1 MTLTSAARRSPCIAR
16 GSAAGDGGA
25 RVVVSVPSPAMA
37 SILVTGGAG
46 YIGSH
51 MVKTLVEAGR
61 DVVVL
66 DDLSTG
72 HEDAVHTKAAFVRGD
87 IRDRDTVLRIVNEH
101 RVEGVVHFA
110 AKIQVGESMV
120 KPRLYFRDNLV
131 ATLSLLETLLDAS
144 VGTFILSSTAAV
156 YGDPEYTPIDEDHPK
171 RPVNTYGESKL
182 FIEHALRRYHDA
194 YGLRYAALRYFN
206 ASGADPAAGLGERHE
221 PESHLIP
228 LVLDAAAGKRKDI
241 GVFGDDWQT
250 RDGTCERDYIHV
262 LDLADAHLAAF
273 DHLKKGGASGA
284 FNLGTGQGTTVK
296 EIVSAVEK
304 VAKRPVPVT
313 IKPRRDGDPA
323 VLVASAKKAEAT
335 FGWKAKRA
343 DLLQIVGDAWAFH
356 QRTGH

>member
-1 MTLTSAARRSPCIAR
+1 MS
-16 GSAAGDGGA
+16 
-25 RVVVSVPSPAMA
+25 

-72 HEDAVHTKAAFVRGD
+72 HEDAVHPKARFERGD
-87 IRDRDTVLRIVNEH
+87 IRDHDLVGRIVRE
-101 RVEGVVHFA
+101 RAVTGVIHFA

-131 ATLSLLETLLDAS
+131 ASLALLDTLLDAG

-156 YGDPEYTPIDEDHPK
+156 YGDPEYTPIDEEHPK

-206 ASGADPAAGLGERHE
+206 ACGADPAAGLGERHE
-221 PESHLIP
+221 PESHLVP
-228 LVLDAAAGKRKDI
+228 LVLDAAAGKRDSI
-241 GVFGDDWQT
+241 GVFGDDWAT
-250 RDGTCERDYIHV
+250 RDGTCERDYVHV

-273 DHLKKGGASGA
+273 DHLAAGGVSGA

-296 EIVSAVEK
+296 EIVHAVER
-304 VAKRPVPVT
+304 VTKRAVPVVT
-313 IKPRRDGDPA
+313 KPRRDGDPA
-323 VLVASAKKAEAT
+323 VLVASAKKAYET

-343 DLLQIVGDAWAFH
+343 DLDLIVGDAWAFH
-356 QRTGH
+356 QRAAK

>member
-1 MTLTSAARRSPCIAR
+1 M
-16 GSAAGDGGA
+16 G
-25 RVVVSVPSPAMA
+25 

-51 MVKTLVEAGR
+51 MVKTLVSAGR

-66 DDLSTG
+66 DDLSSG
-72 HEDAVHTKAAFVRGD
+72 HEDAVHPKARFVRGD
-87 IRDRDTVLRIVNEH
+87 IRDSEKVRKIVADH
-101 RVEGVVHFA
+101 AVEGTIHFA

-120 KPRLYFRDNLV
+120 KPRMYFQDNLV
-131 ATLSLLETLLDAS
+131 ATLALLETLLDAK

-194 YGLRYAALRYFN
+194 YGLKYAALRYFN
-206 ASGADPAAGLGERHE
+206 ASGADPAAGLGERHD
-221 PESHLIP
+221 PETHLIP
-228 LVLDAAAGKRKDI
+228 LVLDAAAGKRADI
-241 GVFGDDWQT
+241 GVFGDDWDT

-273 DHLKKGGASGA
+273 DHLARGGASGA
-284 FNLGTGQGTTVK
+284 YNLGTGRGTTVK
-296 EIVSAVEK
+296 EIISAVET
-304 VAKRPVPVT
+304 VTKRKVPVSM
-313 IKPRRDGDPA
+313 KPRRDGDPA

-343 DLLQIVGDAWAFH
+343 DLLGIVGDAWAFH
-356 QRTGH
+356 QRNG

>member
-1 MTLTSAARRSPCIAR
+1 M
-16 GSAAGDGGA
+16 G
-25 RVVVSVPSPAMA
+25 

-51 MVKTLVEAGR
+51 MVKTLVSAGR

-66 DDLSTG
+66 DDLSSG
-72 HEDAVHTKAAFVRGD
+72 HEDAVHPKARFVRGD
-87 IRDRDTVLRIVNEH
+87 IRDRDKVKKLVVDH
-101 RVEGVVHFA
+101 AVEGVIHFA
-110 AKIQVGESMV
+110 AKIQVGESML
-120 KPRLYFRDNLV
+120 KPRMYFQDNLV
-131 ATLSLLETLLDAS
+131 ATLALLETLLDAK

-194 YGLRYAALRYFN
+194 YGLKYAALRYFN
-206 ASGADPAAGLGERHE
+206 ASGADPEAGLGERHD
-221 PESHLIP
+221 PETHLIP
-228 LVLDAAAGKRKDI
+228 LVLDAAAGKRADI
-241 GVFGDDWQT
+241 GVFGDDWDT

-273 DHLKKGGASGA
+273 DHLARGGASGA
-284 FNLGTGQGTTVK
+284 YNLGTGRGTTVK
-296 EIVSAVEK
+296 EIISAVET
-304 VAKRPVPVT
+304 VTKRKVPVSM
-313 IKPRRDGDPA
+313 KPRRDGDPA

-343 DLLQIVGDAWAFH
+343 DLLGIVGDAWAFH
-356 QRTGH
+356 QRKV

>member
-1 MTLTSAARRSPCIAR
+1 MS
-16 GSAAGDGGA
+16 
-25 RVVVSVPSPAMA
+25 

-51 MVKTLVEAGR
+51 MVKTLVHSGR

-66 DDLSTG
+66 DDLSSG
-72 HEDAVHTKAAFVRGD
+72 HADAVHPKAKLVTGD
-87 IRDRDTVLRIVNEH
+87 IRDREKVAAIVDEH
-101 RVEGVVHFA
+101 RVAGVIHFA

-120 KPRLYFRDNLV
+120 KPRMYFQDNLV
-131 ATLSLLETLLDAS
+131 ATLSLLETLLDKN

-156 YGDPEYTPIDEDHPK
+156 YGDPEYTPIDEEHPK

-194 YGLRYAALRYFN
+194 YGLKYAALRYFN
-206 ASGADPAAGLGERHE
+206 ASGADPSAGLGERHD
-221 PESHLIP
+221 PETHLIP

-273 DHLKKGGASGA
+273 DHLTKGGASGA
-284 FNLGTGQGTTVK
+284 YNLGTGQGTTVK
-296 EIVSAVEK
+296 EIIAAVEI
-304 VAKRPVPVT
+304 VSKRPVPVAT
-313 IKPRRDGDPA
+313 KPRRDGDPA
-323 VLVASAKKAEAT
+323 ILVASAKKAEAT

-343 DLLQIVGDAWAFH
+343 DLLEIVGDAWAFH
-356 QRTGH
+356 QRSAG